1 MLSKQSISGTG
12 CLQDCLDNCQHAI
25 PVLSGSRGRIDL
37 SMLHLFTIT
46 VLDPP
51 LIYEGSL

>member
-1 MLSKQSISGTG
+1 MLSGQLISSTG

-25 PVLSGSRGRIDL
+25 PVLSGSRGWIDL
-37 SMLHLFTIT
+37 STLHLFTIT
-46 VLDPP
+46 FLDPP